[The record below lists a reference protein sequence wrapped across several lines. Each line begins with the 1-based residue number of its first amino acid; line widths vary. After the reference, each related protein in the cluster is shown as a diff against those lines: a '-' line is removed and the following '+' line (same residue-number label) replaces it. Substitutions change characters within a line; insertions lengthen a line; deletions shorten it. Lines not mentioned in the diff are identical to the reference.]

1 MVAVLKHT
9 ATNVP
14 LNGRTHLG
22 NIYNIFAEKH
32 MVPLVQMSSTV
43 QLIVFF
49 TITKLV
55 GGCA

>member
-1 MVAVLKHT
+1 MKISGDMVAVLKHT

-43 QLIVFF
+43 Q
-49 TITKLV
+49 
-55 GGCA
+55 